1 MLTLDT
7 TEAWLNHN
15 PNAERQL
22 WASVIR
28 QALEDAIG
36 GTEASS
42 KPNERNRIKAE
53 ARAWFRTPSRDFN
66 EACALA
72 GLEPDRVRAFALN
85 KIEEADK
92 TDRGP
97 RFTTITYMGRTMSL
111 GAWSKE
117 TGIHIA
123 TLRFRLNKGLT
134 PEEILMPPD
143 EKRTRKRRNN
153 DTIIEQAA

>member
-7 TEAWLNHN
+7 TEACPNHN

-22 WASVIR
+22 WTSVIR
-28 QALEDAIG
+28 QALEDATG

-72 GLEPDRVRAFALN
+72 GLEPDRVRAFALD
-85 KIEEADK
+85 KIDEADK
-92 TDRGP
+92 VDCGP
-97 RFTTITYMGRTMSL
+97 RFTMITYMGRTMSIS
-111 GAWSKE
+111 AWSQE
-117 TGIHIA
+117 TGIGEG
-123 TLRFRLNKGLT
+123 TLRFRLRKGLT
-134 PEEILMPPD
+134 TEEILTPPD
-143 EKRTRKRRNN
+143 EKRARKRRNN
-153 DTIIEQAA
+153 DKITEQAA